1 VMGRLKAAIIG
12 IIFQDTYGVSMNN
25 FNQKIAVWIVPVLML
40 GMISLFSGCSMSRPS
55 EGSQRV
61 TATRDGM
68 LRGTLDLSS
77 GASSEGAILVE
88 KVMPSKVTIGKP
100 FEYVLHITNRTGCY
114 FSDVVVSEKL
124 PEKYELLKASPEPTK
139 TSDRTAEWS
148 VGELGPKETKA
159 FTIRGT
165 AQEISPMLACT
176 KVTYAPMLCVGPET
190 TVSGLKLTL
199 QAPAQTLLC
208 DEIAEK
214 IKIENTGS
222 DLMEDIRISQALP
235 EGLTT
240 SEGKNV
246 LEIRAGKLAGSE
258 KKTFD
263 VKLKAQKIGSYSHK
277 VKAVASNGLS
287 ISAAPVTTVVKQPML
302 KIAMSGPE
310 KVFMT
315 RDADFKIAI
324 ENTGNADS
332 KDTAVAVKIPDS
344 MKFVSATNGGSVSKD
359 SVTWALGV
367 LAAPKAVSLS
377 MTLKSVTSGSVQL
390 AATAKGVCCQEVSAA
405 TKIDVQG
412 IPAIHFEVADTEDPI
427 QVGGTEKF
435 RVIVTNQG
443 SAPDTHIILKVNL
456 EKGFDYV
463 SSSGPTQAKAESAK
477 EIEFSPLPSLAPG
490 QKVTWEI
497 VAKATEEGDQ
507 RSYFSMK
514 SDTLDRSVEKIE
526 STRVY

>member
-1 VMGRLKAAIIG
+1 
-12 IIFQDTYGVSMNN
+12 MNG

-40 GMISLFSGCSMSRPS
+40 GMIAFFQGCSMSRPL

-88 KVMPSKVTIGKP
+88 KVMPSKVTVGKP
-100 FEYVLHITNRTGCY
+100 FEYVLHLTNRTGCH

-139 TSDRTAEWS
+139 TSGRTAEWA

-159 FTIRGT
+159 FTLRGT

-176 KVTYAPMLCVGPET
+176 KVTYAPMLCLGPET

-208 DEIAEK
+208 DEIVEK
-214 IKIENTGS
+214 ITLGNTGF

-240 SEGKNV
+240 TDGKNA
-246 LEIRAGKLAGSE
+246 LEILAGKLAGNE
-258 KKTFD
+258 TKTFD
-263 VKLKAQKIGSYSHK
+263 VKLKAQKIGTYSHK
-277 VKAVASNGLS
+277 IKAIASNGLS
-287 ISAAPVTTVVKQPML
+287 ISSASVTTVVKQPVL
-302 KIAMSGPE
+302 KIAMSGPD

-315 RDADFKIAI
+315 RDADFKITV
-324 ENTGNADS
+324 ENTGNAVS
-332 KDTAVAVKIPDS
+332 ASTVVAVKIPAS
-344 MKFVSATNGGSVSKD
+344 MKFVSASNGGSLSGENVA
-359 SVTWALGV
+359 WALGV
-367 LAAPKAVSLS
+367 LAAPKPVSLN
-377 MTLKSVTSGSVQL
+377 MVLKSITSGPVQL
-390 AATAKGVCCQEVSAA
+390 VATAKGVCCKEVSAA
-405 TKIDVQG
+405 AKIDVQG
-412 IPAIHFEVADTEDPI
+412 IPAILLEAIDTEDPI
-427 QVGGTEKF
+427 QVGGMEKF

-443 SAPDTHIILKVNL
+443 SAPDAHIVLKIDF
-456 EKGFDYV
+456 EKNFDYV

-477 EIEFSPLPSLAPG
+477 SLEFAPLASLAPG
-490 QKVTWEI
+490 QKATWEI
-497 VAKATEEGDQ
+497 LAKATEEGDH
-507 RSYFSMK
+507 RASFHVK
-514 SDTLDRSVEKIE
+514 SDALGRSVEKVE

>member
-1 VMGRLKAAIIG
+1 MMGRLKAAIIG

-315 RDADFKIAI
+315 RDADFKITV
-324 ENTGNADS
+324 ENAGNAD
-332 KDTAVAVKIPDS
+332 AVSTEVSAKIPAGL
-344 MKFVSATNGGSVSKD
+344 KFVSATNGGAVKEDRIIWTLGTLAVQKTVS
-359 SVTWALGV
+359 LGV
-367 LAAPKAVSLS
+367 I
-377 MTLKSVTSGSVQL
+377 LKGIATGPVQL
-390 AATAKGVCCQEVSAA
+390 AVTAKGACCQEVSAMG
-405 TKIDVQG
+405 KMNVQG
-412 IPAIHFEVADTEDPI
+412 IPAILLEAVDTEDPI
-427 QVGGTEKF
+427 QVGKMEKF
-435 RVIVTNQG
+435 RVVVTNQG
-443 SAPDTHIILKVNL
+443 TAPDSHIVLKIDF
-456 EKGFDYV
+456 EKNFDYV
-463 SSSGPTQAKAESAK
+463 SSSGPTQAKAESSKAV
-477 EIEFSPLPSLAPG
+477 EFASLVSLAPG
-490 QKVTWEI
+490 QKATWEI
-497 VAKATEEGDQ
+497 VAKATDEGDH
-507 RSYFSMK
+507 RASIHVK
-514 SDTLDRSVEKIE
+514 SDSIERPVEKIE